1 MKYYIFD
8 LDNTLYKLNENM
20 KIVNTI
26 DIILLNKLKT
36 QGTIIMF
43 SNATRSHCDYWCSI
57 LNIKEYFPTI
67 ISADNLQHTKPNPLS
82 YEKVIELCDIK
93 NTDTVYFFD
102 DIPINLYSA
111 SKYNWNTYL
120 INKDNNME
128 NYNKTKEDSE
138 NNNNNTNNNVH
149 LYWLSEKYENIN
161 NCITKILE

>member
-26 DIILLNKLKT
+26 DVTLLNKLKT

-43 SNATRSHCDYWCSI
+43 SNATHSHCYYWCSV
-57 LNIKEYFPTI
+57 LNIKEYFSSI

-82 YEKVIELCDIK
+82 YEKVIELCNIK
-93 NTDTVYFFD
+93 ETDTVYFFD

-120 INKDNNME
+120 INKDNNMKDYIE
-128 NYNKTKEDSE
+128 NQKITEHTEWNCNLIQFD
-138 NNNNNTNNNVH
+138 
-149 LYWLSEKYENIN
+149 NIN
-161 NCITKILE
+161 TCIKSMLNLNNE

>member
-26 DIILLNKLKT
+26 ESDLLNKLKT

-43 SNATRSHCDYWCSI
+43 SNATYHHCVYWSSI
-57 LNIKEYFPTI
+57 LNIKEYFSSI
-67 ISADNLQHTKPNPLS
+67 ISSDNLQHTKPNPLS
-82 YEKVIELCDIK
+82 YEKVIELCNIK
-93 NTDTVYFFD
+93 ETDNVYFFD

-120 INKDNNME
+120 INKENNMKKYIE
-128 NYNKTKEDSE
+128 NKNEHID
-138 NNNNNTNNNVH
+138 NQCNIIQFD
-149 LYWLSEKYENIN
+149 NIN
-161 NCITKILE
+161 SCIESILNLNE

>member
-43 SNATRSHCDYWCSI
+43 SNATYSHCDYWCSI

-82 YEKVIELCDIK
+82 YEKVIELCNIK
-93 NTDTVYFFD
+93 ETDNVYFFD

-120 INKDNNME
+120 INKENNMKKYIE
-128 NYNKTKEDSE
+128 NKNHTEH
-138 NNNNNTNNNVH
+138 TNNQCNIIQFDDINSCIESI
-149 LYWLSEKYENIN
+149 LSLK
-161 NCITKILE
+161 K

>member
-1 MKYYIFD
+1 MNYYIFD

-26 DIILLNKLKT
+26 DITLLNKLKT

-43 SNATRSHCDYWCSI
+43 SNATYHHCVYWSSI
-57 LNIKEYFPTI
+57 LNIKEYFSSI
-67 ISADNLQHTKPNPLS
+67 ISSDNLQHTKPNPLS
-82 YEKVIELCDIK
+82 YEKVIELYNIK
-93 NTDTVYFFD
+93 ETDNVYFFD

-111 SKYNWNTYL
+111 SKYNWKTFL

-128 NYNKTKEDSE
+128 NYNKTNEYSE
-138 NNNNNTNNNVH
+138 NNNTNNNVH

>member
-26 DIILLNKLKT
+26 DVTLLNKLKT

-43 SNATRSHCDYWCSI
+43 SNATYSHCDYWCSI

-82 YEKVIELCDIK
+82 YEKVIELSDIK

-120 INKDNNME
+120 INKDNNMKDYIE
-128 NYNKTKEDSE
+128 NQKITEHTESNCNLIQFD
-138 NNNNNTNNNVH
+138 
-149 LYWLSEKYENIN
+149 NIN
-161 NCITKILE
+161 TCIESMLNLNNE